1 VSNKKSIKTAMKAST
16 LLIALLALLQP
27 AMADTTNPVEDPS
40 GKPNEDVKQTTTPT
54 VTASPKDPAGA
65 RPLRVG
71 LALGGGGTRGAAH
84 VGVLRVLQREGIP
97 INAIAGTSM
106 GAIVGGLYAAGVSVD
121 ALQQK
126 FDDRSLMTH
135 FMTVPLSVRV
145 VVAPVMVVPR
155 AFGHHAYDGLYK
167 GGKFRKYLDASV
179 PQFEQNIEELKI
191 PFAAVALDVVDGK
204 PYRLSKGNLGYALQ
218 ASSAVPGLRK
228 PVQIGDQLFV
238 DGGVVENVPVD
249 EARAMGSDIVIA
261 VDVDERFDPVPLD
274 TFRAMGSMA
283 KRMVALQLA
292 NVDAPQLKH
301 ADIVIHPMVDG
312 IGLISTKADDAK
324 RAMKAGE
331 KAAEEALPAIKAKLS
346 QMGIALVA
354 PDALK
359 TVSSV
364 ASTKSIT
371 TTKSTTTTKSSATTA
386 AVNTSSSD

>member
-1 VSNKKSIKTAMKAST
+1 M
-16 LLIALLALLQP
+16 IALLALLQP
-27 AMADTTNPVEDPS
+27 AQAQTAAAVETPT
-40 GKPNEDVKQTTTPT
+40 GKPNEDVKQTTNPT
-54 VTASPKDPAGA
+54 VTAKTQPANSS
-65 RPLRVG
+65 RRVA

-121 ALQQK
+121 TLQKK

-135 FMTVPLSVRV
+135 FMTVPLSVRM
-145 VVAPVMVVPR
+145 VVAPIMVVPR
-155 AFGHHAYDGLYK
+155 ALGHHAYDGLYK
-167 GGKFRKYLDASV
+167 GGKFRKYLDAAL
-179 PQFEQNIEELKI
+179 PEFEQNIEDLKI

-204 PYRLSKGNLGYALQ
+204 PYRLTKGNLGYAMQ

-228 PVQIGDQLFV
+228 PVQIGEQLFV

-249 EARAMGSDIVIA
+249 EARALGGDIVIA

-292 NVDAPQLKH
+292 NVDAPQLKR

-324 RAMKAGE
+324 RAMAAGE
-331 KAAEEALPAIKAKLS
+331 KAAEEAIPAIKAKLAEV
-346 QMGIALVA
+346 GIALVPPISGA
-354 PDALK
+354 GAAVPSVT
-359 TVSSV
+359 TVSSKV
-364 ASTKSIT
+364 SVKSSSTVKSVDGKT
-371 TTKSTTTTKSSATTA
+371 STTKKSVAESTSVSADDASSAH
-386 AVNTSSSD
+386 